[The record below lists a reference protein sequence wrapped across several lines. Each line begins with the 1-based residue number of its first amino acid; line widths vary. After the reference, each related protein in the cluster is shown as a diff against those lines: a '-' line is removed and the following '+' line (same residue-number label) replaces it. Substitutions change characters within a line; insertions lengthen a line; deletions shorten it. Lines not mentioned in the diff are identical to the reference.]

1 MEDLSFEAQLL
12 HTPYEKPDAYH
23 ALSMPV
29 YNSAAY
35 EFDTAEA
42 MEAAFCGRTSD
53 HAYSR
58 ITNPTVQ
65 YFEDR
70 VRAVTGA
77 MSVTALNSGMA
88 AISNVLMTL
97 GRAAG
102 NIVTS
107 PHLFGNSYSL
117 MKNTLAAFGVE
128 ARFCDLTNLDEVR
141 ANIDN
146 NTCAIFLEVITNPQL
161 EVADLKAL
169 SALGS
174 ALHIPLVAD
183 TTVVPFSVFR
193 GQDFGIHIEIVSS
206 TKYISGGGTSIGGL
220 ILDHGTF
227 DWSRTITLKQWYE
240 QFGEKAFT
248 VRMRKEIHRNL
259 GAYMT
264 PQVAYMQ
271 TLGLETLQVRF
282 ERQAATCLELARRLQ
297 VLDGIVSVNYTGL
310 EANPFH
316 ALSTAQFG
324 KYPGAMLTFDLA
336 SRPACFAFMN
346 QLKLIRRAT
355 NLFDNKTL
363 AIHPASTIYGGFT
376 DQQRREMD
384 ISQQTIRL
392 SVGLEQPA
400 DLFNDIKQALT
411 AVR

>member
-1 MEDLSFEAQLL
+1 MEDLGFEAKVL
-12 HTPYEKPDAYH
+12 HTPYEKPDAYN

-35 EFDTAEA
+35 EFETAEA

-70 VRAVTGA
+70 VRAITGA
-77 MSVTALNSGMA
+77 MSATALNSGMA
-88 AISNVLMTL
+88 AISNVLMTI
-97 GRAAG
+97 GRAQA

-107 PHLFGNSYSL
+107 PHLFGNTYSL
-117 MKNTLAAFGVE
+117 MKNTLAAFGME
-128 ARFCDLTNLDEVR
+128 ARFCDLTNPEEVR
-141 ANIDN
+141 AHIDH

-161 EVADLKAL
+161 EVADLKKL
-169 SALGS
+169 SAIGKECR
-174 ALHIPLVAD
+174 IPLIAD
-183 TTVVPFSVFR
+183 TTVVPFSVFHA
-193 GQDFGIHIEIVSS
+193 QDFGVNIEIVSS
-206 TKYISGGGTSIGGL
+206 TKYISGGATSIGGL
-220 ILDHGTF
+220 ILDYGTF
-227 DWSRTITLKQWYE
+227 DWSRSITLKHWYG

-248 VRMRKEIHRNL
+248 ARMRKEIHRNM

-271 TLGLETLQVRF
+271 TLGLETMQIRF
-282 ERQAATCLELARRLQ
+282 DRQAATCLELAGRLQ
-297 VLDGIVSVNYTGL
+297 TLAGIASVNYTGL
-310 EANPFH
+310 EGNPFYE
-316 ALSTAQFG
+316 LSTAQFG

-336 SRPACFAFMN
+336 SRTACFAFMN
-346 QLKLIRRAT
+346 RLKLIRRAT

-363 AIHPASTIYGGFT
+363 VIHPASTIYGGFT
-376 DQQRREMD
+376 EEQRQGMD

-392 SVGLEQPA
+392 SAGLESVG
-400 DLFNDIKQALT
+400 DLLNDIKQAL
-411 AVR
+411 ASS